1 MNYSKI
7 EDLRNSKRFSKTEI
21 AGRLGMTLNGYE
33 KMISLKTLNV
43 ERLEKLC
50 EIFKVPINYFFDDN
64 EKIQEVNEAAGE
76 YSTRNKELSEQLLAS
91 KDEQIRLL
99 QEQVDLLKKLSN
111 K

>member
-1 MNYSKI
+1 MNYRKI
-7 EDLRNSKRFSKTEI
+7 EELRNSKRFSKTEI

-50 EIFKVPINYFFDDN
+50 EIFKVPVQYFFDDN
-64 EKIQEVNEAAGE
+64 EKLHEVNEAAGE
-76 YSTRNKELSEQLLAS
+76 YNTKSKTLTDQLLAS

-99 QEQVDLLKKLSN
+99 QEQVDLLKKLS